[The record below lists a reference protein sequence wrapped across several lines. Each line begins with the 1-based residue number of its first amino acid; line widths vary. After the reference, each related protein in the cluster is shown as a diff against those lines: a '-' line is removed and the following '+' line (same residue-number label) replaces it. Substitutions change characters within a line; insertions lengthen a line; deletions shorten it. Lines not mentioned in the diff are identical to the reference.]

1 MIKKI
6 IINNTITFV
15 IVMFFVITFKSIFGE
30 ENTLIGVTTI
40 TATLMFLERD
50 FTGSPLKNTFKIY
63 RNKLVDRDG
72 NITDC
77 LQVICG

>member
-50 FTGSPLKNTFKIY
+50 LLIAFKEYIKIY
-63 RNKLVDRDG
+63 RNKLVDRVG
-72 NITDC
+72 TH
-77 LQVICG
+77 

>member
-50 FTGSPLKNTFKIY
+50 FKEYIKIY

-77 LQVICG
+77 CK

>member
-50 FTGSPLKNTFKIY
+50 FTGSPLKNTLIY
-63 RNKLVDRDG
+63 RNKLVDRDR

-77 LQVICG
+77 CK